1 MAARGKSS
9 VHKPLGNIQL
19 VILPSE
25 DAEAIEELVQDAVE
39 AQEVAGETEK

>member
-1 MAARGKSS
+1 MATSGKSS
-9 VHKPLGNIQL
+9 VHRPLGNIQL
-19 VILPSE
+19 VILQSE